1 MLDIAIEGCGDAAQ
15 AALFLREAGGD
26 GAFGR
31 DRMFAR
37 GEFPAAL
44 GQPLVQRLEVGKAGQ
59 RREQPFADIAD
70 LVLDLTLLPTRGRGA
85 SDRLEDIVV
94 GEHHVSCD

>member
-15 AALFLREAGGD
+15 AALFLREASGD

-37 GEFPAAL
+37 GELAAAL
-44 GQPLVQRLEVGKAGQ
+44 GQPEVQLLEVGKAGE

-70 LVLDLTLLPTRGRGA
+70 LVLDLAFLPT
-85 SDRLEDIVV
+85 
-94 GEHHVSCD
+94 